1 LIHPVQLL
9 RLADTRILIEQVKLV
24 LRHMQSSIIAAV
36 LLAILMLWILK
47 NDGNATEMWIWCTL
61 VILSKIVAFFHARRR
76 LAADIRAGN
85 AQRVV
90 WELMLL
96 NALDGMLWGGLA
108 WVALDADSGN
118 ATILVIAVTAAAAG
132 SAVPEMSPVLPVF
145 FSFVAPELTA
155 VVSRVWTLH
164 DDPFYNVLALGSF
177 LYVAH
182 LSMQA
187 LNSSKI
193 MRDSIDLR
201 FENTELVDQLRIETT
216 IAEAAKQEAEHANTA
231 KSKFLAAA
239 SHDLRQPI
247 HAQGLF
253 LEALSRT
260 DLTPPQRDLLSNARS
275 ASEATSELL
284 NALLDFSRIEAGVV
298 EPYLQVFRLQPLL
311 NKIENELAPQ
321 ADAKN
326 IVYRSRETSLVVRS
340 DQVLLE
346 SILRNLVSNAIRY
359 TEHGGVLVACR
370 RRGDHAV
377 LEVWDTGIGIPAEF
391 QSEVFR
397 EFYQLGNPER
407 DRNKGLGLGLAI
419 SDGLAR
425 TLDHRLSLVSVPG
438 RGSVFRLHL
447 PINSDPSCTQPL
459 MTQSKTRVLNV
470 RILVIEDDEIVRS
483 GMLHLLHD
491 WGCECQAAGSIEEAI
506 ALAELNRPEVI
517 ISDYRLRGNHTGVEA
532 ITSLRARLGEPL
544 PALLITGDT
553 APERLREA
561 QASGIPLLHKP
572 VAPGKLY
579 RKLVELQ
586 QETA

>member
-1 LIHPVQLL
+1 LIRLTKLL
-9 RLADTRILIEQVKLV
+9 RLADTPILIEQVKLV
-24 LRHMQSSIIAAV
+24 LRHLQGSIIAGL
-36 LLAILMLWILK
+36 LLAILMLLVLK
-47 NDGNATEMWIWCTL
+47 DGDNSTRMWTWFAL
-61 VILSKIVAFFHARRR
+61 VLLFRGITFMHARFR
-76 LAADIRAGN
+76 LATDIHSGN
-85 AQRVV
+85 VRRVV
-90 WELMLL
+90 WELILL
-96 NALDGMLWGGLA
+96 NALDGLLWGGLA
-108 WVALDADSGN
+108 WAALDADSGN

-145 FSFVAPELTA
+145 FAFVAPELSA

-164 DDPFYNVLALGSF
+164 DDPFYHVLALGSI

-182 LSMQA
+182 LCIQA
-187 LNSSKI
+187 LNSSKV
-193 MRDSIDLR
+193 MRDSISLR
-201 FENTELVDQLRIETT
+201 FENSELVDQLRIETS
-216 IAEAAKQEAEHANTA
+216 IAEAAKQEAEQANTA

-260 DLTPPQRDLLSNARS
+260 ELTPPQRDLLGNARS
-275 ASEATSELL
+275 ASEATGELL

-311 NKIENELAPQ
+311 NKIENDLAPQ

-326 IVYRSRETSLVVRS
+326 IVYRSRETALVVRS

-359 TEHGGVLVACR
+359 TERGGVLVACR

-377 LEVWDTGIGIPAEF
+377 LEVWDTGIGIAPEF
-391 QSEVFR
+391 QSAVFR

-419 SDGLAR
+419 SEGLAR
-425 TLDHRLSLVSVPG
+425 TLDHPLSLVSVPG
-438 RGSVFRLHL
+438 RGSMFRLRIPLHFGT
-447 PINSDPSCTQPL
+447 SATQPEL
-459 MTQSKTRVLNV
+459 IQSKTRVLNL
-470 RILVIEDDEIVRS
+470 RILVIEDDATVRN
-483 GMLHLLHD
+483 GMLHLLRD
-491 WGCECQAAGSIEEAI
+491 WGCECEAAESIQQAV

-517 ISDYRLRGNHTGVEA
+517 ISDYRLRGNRTGVEA
-532 ITSLRARLGEPL
+532 ISALRARFGDDL

-586 QETA
+586 QG

>member
-1 LIHPVQLL
+1 LINTAKLL
-9 RLADTRILIEQVKLV
+9 RLSDTPILIEQVKLV
-24 LRHMQSSIIAAV
+24 LRHMQSSIIAGV
-36 LLAILMLWILK
+36 LLALLMLWILL
-47 NDGNATEMWIWCTL
+47 DGDNATQMWTWCTL
-61 VILSKIVAFFHARRR
+61 ALLSKLVTFFHARFR
-76 LAADIRAGN
+76 LAAGIHSGN

-96 NALDGMLWGGLA
+96 NAVDGLIWGGLA
-108 WVALDADSGN
+108 WAALDADSGN

-145 FSFVAPELTA
+145 FAFVAPELTA

-164 DDPFYNVLALGSF
+164 DDPFYQVLALGSV

-182 LSMQA
+182 LCLQA

-193 MRDSIDLR
+193 MRDSINLR
-201 FENTELVDQLRIETT
+201 FENSELVDQLRIETG
-216 IAEAAKQEAEHANTA
+216 IAEAAKQEAEQANTA

-260 DLTPPQRDLLSNARS
+260 ELTPPQRDLLGNARS
-275 ASEATSELL
+275 ASEATGELL

-326 IVYRSRETSLVVRS
+326 IVYRSRETALVVRS

-359 TEHGGVLVACR
+359 TERGGVLVACR

-377 LEVWDTGIGIPAEF
+377 LEVWDTGIGIAPEF
-391 QSEVFR
+391 QSAVFR

-419 SDGLAR
+419 SEGLAR
-425 TLDHRLSLVSVPG
+425 TLDLPLSLVSVPG
-438 RGSVFRLHL
+438 RGSVFRLRIPLHFGT
-447 PINSDPSCTQPL
+447 SATQPEL
-459 MTQSKTRVLNV
+459 IQSKTRVLNL
-470 RILVIEDDEIVRS
+470 RILVIEDDATVRN
-483 GMLHLLHD
+483 GMLHLLRD
-491 WGCECQAAGSIEEAI
+491 WGCECEAAESIQQAV

-517 ISDYRLRGNHTGVEA
+517 ISDYRLRGNRTGVEA
-532 ITSLRARLGEPL
+532 ISALRARFGDDL

-586 QETA
+586 QG